1 MASMNCMTLVH
12 QPQRWFMPS
21 LGARSTNL
29 IIQVDYDIGFKGPSH
44 QDKQGISMSCKIKAN
59 SVSYRT

>member
-21 LGARSTNL
+21 LGARSTNR
-29 IIQVDYDIGFKGPSH
+29 IIQVDKNMLLTAWSILRDEL
-44 QDKQGISMSCKIKAN
+44 
-59 SVSYRT
+59 

>member
-21 LGARSTNL
+21 LGARSTNR
-29 IIQVDYDIGFKGPSH
+29 IIQVDYNIGFKGRSH
-44 QDKQGISMSCKIKAN
+44 QDKQGISMSCNIKAN
-59 SVSYRT
+59 SVLYRT